1 MNNLFIASTPRHW
14 LLSVYLTQKHWPQKP
29 SVLFLD
35 PQFPKDEIYLQL
47 SEKYFDHVV
56 QLPTG
61 GSKKRLKTIKRIFNQ
76 FAVDNVISGS
86 IIDPFIQ
93 YASHLLHKSKGR
105 TFYLLDDGLS
115 SYHPTNHVKLSRFE
129 VFNRKLRFGFWYQAP
144 VGHNLASPWVD
155 EAFLLTPD
163 AVKPTVNK
171 KITALDPEWY
181 QVLSEKDLTQFFEA
195 FHVDYKVLKKVEV
208 VIVLGLFKDGSAH
221 HPKYAED
228 VLELL
233 HYFNG
238 KGIKFAVK
246 YHPREK
252 RFDPLTIKETF
263 PNQLVLPGS
272 LPFEILI
279 RALNIKGLLG
289 DVSTVLL
296 EMKKLNVDMDVYAS
310 MRGTAYDAPRSFLE
324 NAGVRVLN
332 SFSEY
337 KLLDEMNSLK

>member
-1 MNNLFIASTPRHW
+1 MNNLFIVSTPRHW
-14 LLSVYLTQKHWPQKP
+14 LLSVYLTQRFWPQKP

-35 PQFPKDEIYLQL
+35 PQFPKDEIYLKL
-47 SEKYFDHVV
+47 SEQYFSHIV
-56 QLPTG
+56 QLTEG

-76 FAVDNVISGS
+76 FSIDNVISGS

-93 YASHLLHKSKGR
+93 YASHLLHKSTGG

-115 SYHPTNHVKLSRFE
+115 SYHPTNHVKLGRLE
-129 VFNRKLRFGFWYQAP
+129 VLNRKLRFGFWYQAP

-155 EAFLLTPD
+155 EAFLLSPD
-163 AVKPTVNK
+163 AVRPAVNK
-171 KITALDPEWY
+171 KITVIEPDWY
-181 QVLSEKDLTQFFEA
+181 QVLSEEGLIRFFEA
-195 FHVDYKVLKKVEV
+195 FHVDYKVVKKLDA
-208 VIVLGLFKDGSAH
+208 VIILRLFKDGSAH

-233 HYFNG
+233 HYLNE
-238 KGIKFAVK
+238 KGVKFAVK

-252 RFDPLTIKETF
+252 LVDPLAIKATF
-263 PNQLVLPGS
+263 PKQLVLPGT
-272 LPFEILI
+272 LPFEVLI
-279 RALNIKGLLG
+279 SALRIKALFG

-332 SFSEY
+332 CFTEY
-337 KLLDEMNSLK
+337 KLLDEANPLK

>member
-14 LLSVYLTQKHWPQKP
+14 LLSVYLTKKHWSQKP

-47 SEKYFDHVV
+47 SEQYFDHVF
-56 QLPTG
+56 QLPAG
-61 GSKKRLKTIKRIFNQ
+61 GSKKKLKTIKRIFNQ

-93 YASHLLHKSKGR
+93 YASHLLHKSTGG

-163 AVKPTVNK
+163 AVKPAVNK
-171 KITALDPEWY
+171 KITALDPDWY
-181 QVLSEKDLTQFFEA
+181 QVLSEEDLAQFFET
-195 FHVDYKVLKKVEV
+195 FHVDYKVVKKVEA
-208 VIVLGLFKDGSAH
+208 VIILRLFKDGSAH

-233 HYFNG
+233 QYLNE

-252 RFDPLTIKETF
+252 LVDPLTIKETF
-263 PNQLVLPGS
+263 PNQLVLPGV
-272 LPFEILI
+272 LPFEVLI
-279 RALNIKGLLG
+279 SALSIKVLFG

-337 KLLDEMNSLK
+337 KLLDETNPLK

>member
-14 LLSVYLTQKHWPQKP
+14 LLSVYLTKKHWCQKP

-35 PQFPKDEIYLQL
+35 PQFPKDSIYLQL

-56 QLPTG
+56 QLPAG
-61 GSKKRLKTIKRIFNQ
+61 GSKQKLKTIKRIFNQ

-86 IIDPFIQ
+86 IVDPFIQ
-93 YASHLLHKSKGR
+93 YASHLLHKSTGG

-115 SYHPTNHVKLSRFE
+115 SYHPTNHAKLSRFE

-155 EAFLLTPD
+155 EAFLLRPD

-171 KITALDPEWY
+171 KITAPDPNWY
-181 QVLSEKDLTQFFEA
+181 QVLPEEDLVQFFEA
-195 FHVDYKVLKKVEV
+195 FHVDYNVVKKLEV
-208 VIVLGLFKDGSAH
+208 AIILGLFKDGSAH

-233 HYFNG
+233 HYLNE

-252 RFDPLTIKETF
+252 LVDPLTIKETF
-263 PNQLVLPGS
+263 PKQLVLPGT
-272 LPFEILI
+272 LPFEVLI
-279 RALNIKGLLG
+279 SALNIKALLG

-296 EMKKLNVDMDVYAS
+296 EMKKLDVDMNVYAS
-310 MRGTAYDAPRSFLE
+310 MRGSAYDAPRSFLE

-332 SFSEY
+332 CFTEY
-337 KLLDEMNSLK
+337 KFFDEAKTLK

>member
-14 LLSVYLTQKHWPQKP
+14 LLSVYLTKKHWSQKP

-47 SEKYFDHVV
+47 SEQYFDHVV
-56 QLPTG
+56 QLPAG
-61 GSKKRLKTIKRIFNQ
+61 GSKKKLKTIKRIFNQ

-93 YASHLLHKSKGR
+93 YASHLLHKSTGG

-163 AVKPTVNK
+163 AVKPAVNK
-171 KITALDPEWY
+171 KITALESDWY
-181 QVLSEKDLTQFFEA
+181 QVLPEEDLTQFFEA
-195 FHVDYKVLKKVEV
+195 FHVDYKLVKEVEAI
-208 VIVLGLFKDGSAH
+208 IVLSLFKAGSAH
-221 HPKYAED
+221 HPAYAED
-228 VLELL
+228 IVELL
-233 HYFNG
+233 HYLNE
-238 KGIKFAVK
+238 KGVRFAVK
-246 YHPREK
+246 SHPRE
-252 RFDPLTIKETF
+252 RFVDPLAIKETF
-263 PNQLVLPGS
+263 PKQLILPGT
-272 LPFEILI
+272 LPFEVLI
-279 RALNIKGLLG
+279 STLNIKVLLG

-310 MRGTAYDAPRSFLE
+310 MRGAAYGAPRSFLE

-337 KLLDEMNSLK
+337 KLLDETNPLK